1 MPASPALDSAHPF
14 PAPEAGANPIS
25 ALGSAQPYIRQ
36 ERPGRGA
43 PTQSGGAPRARRG
56 AWRPR
61 RDAALIGLG
70 LHFASVLTACQP
82 AGGPG
87 APGASGA
94 AGAGSR
100 AVTGSPGTQAPVTGT
115 PGTSASSAQSRG
127 EPVSAASALAP
138 LNNPPRAEP
147 ALASTTPSGQGPRF
161 SARRQLR
168 LAAKPRG
175 LLATAGAAGQAA
187 DLWLLL
193 EDPGELLRFVGGQL
207 SAPAERWSVGAWGV
221 GPVAV
226 SAAGPGPT
234 RVALAS
240 MAERSL
246 HWLTA
251 GEASG
256 RSESLPGVPV
266 DLASAPDGAL
276 WVLGRA
282 GELWRFI
289 GETPSG
295 AWQTPLERAT
305 ALAIDTQGRLWIAA
319 QVPAAV
325 FCLETERFLDDSA
338 ASQAT
343 PTKVFPLPAVPR
355 DLHLFAGCEEGSPEI
370 LGAVGEQS
378 LYRFDL
384 EQGSSQALLAPGK
397 VPMALTS
404 ADLDGDGRP
413 ELLDINRYD
422 TSYGVLSRF
431 DPQAARFTLYLTEY
445 AGQSPA
451 ALACADF
458 DGDGRPDL
466 AIANRDA
473 QALSLLPGS
482 GRVKPEQPA
491 FYQAQRLA
499 VGNNPLFA
507 LCADLN
513 GDGAAEGFSLDSSS
527 GTLTWFQNRFGRLV
541 EPRSLPLGPSPSA
554 AVALDWNSD
563 GQLDLAVLLEP
574 TSGSR
579 LLVLLG
585 DGQGGLRTSPIDWP
599 VGRASGLWAHVSA
612 DGQRGLVLAD
622 SGEARLGLWLPGA
635 TELRWT
641 PLPGTPRAVTSA
653 VTSTGASAELWVAT
667 DGPNPLLLR
676 LKGPL
681 ADGSL
686 ELSGQSPLPH
696 PAIEL
701 GLLESPQGPR
711 LCLLA
716 ALSSDQ
722 KAAQL
727 FLADLPKEATG
738 IGALQ
743 WQPGPIVGQKPI
755 QMATGDLDG
764 DGYGDLAIAAQN
776 EHSIELYAQKP
787 QTAAAGLVW
796 QRWPDLGA
804 GLGCFSV
811 CLSDLDQNGQLDV
824 LVANAFSH
832 DLSAIYAL
840 PNR

>member
-1 MPASPALDSAHPF
+1 LS
-14 PAPEAGANPIS
+14 
-25 ALGSAQPYIRQ
+25 
-36 ERPGRGA
+36 
-43 PTQSGGAPRARRG
+43 
-56 AWRPR
+56 
-61 RDAALIGLG
+61 
-70 LHFASVLTACQP
+70 
-82 AGGPG
+82 
-87 APGASGA
+87 
-94 AGAGSR
+94 
-100 AVTGSPGTQAPVTGT
+100 
-115 PGTSASSAQSRG
+115 
-127 EPVSAASALAP
+127 
-138 LNNPPRAEP
+138 
-147 ALASTTPSGQGPRF
+147 
-161 SARRQLR
+161 
-168 LAAKPRG
+168 AKPRG
-175 LLATAGAAGQAA
+175 LLATAGKAGQAA

-193 EDPGELLRFVGGQL
+193 EDPGELLRFGGGQL
-207 SAPAERWSVGAWGV
+207 GSPAERWSVGAWAV
-221 GPVAV
+221 GPVEV
-226 SAAGPGPT
+226 SASGAAAQ

-246 HWLTA
+246 MWLTA
-251 GEASG
+251 GETSVQRA
-256 RSESLPGVPV
+256 SLPGVPV
-266 DLASAPDGAL
+266 DLASAPDGSL
-276 WVLGRA
+276 WILGRA
-282 GELWRFI
+282 GELWRFS
-289 GETPSG
+289 ENTPSG
-295 AWQTPLERAT
+295 AWQAPLERAT
-305 ALAIDTQGRLWIAA
+305 ALAIDTHGRLWIAA

-325 FCLETERFLDDSA
+325 FCLEPARFLEDSA
-338 ASQAT
+338 ASPAAA
-343 PTKVFPLPAVPR
+343 TKVFALPAVPR
-355 DLHLFAGCEEGSPEI
+355 DLHLFSGCVEGSAEI
-370 LGAVGEQS
+370 LAAVGEQS

-384 EQGSSQALLAPGK
+384 EQGAGTALLAPGK

-431 DPQAARFTLYLTEY
+431 DPQAGQFTLYLTEY

-513 GDGAAEGFSLDSSS
+513 GDGADEGFSLDSSS

-554 AVALDWNSD
+554 AVALDWDRD

-585 DGQGGLRTSPIDWP
+585 DGQGGLRPSSIDWP
-599 VGRASGLWAHVSA
+599 VGRASGLWAHVGA
-612 DGQRGLVLAD
+612 AGQRGLVLAD
-622 SGEARLGLWLPGA
+622 SGEARLGLWQPGA
-635 TELRWT
+635 SELRWT
-641 PLPGTPRAVTSA
+641 PLPGTPRAVISTAATS
-653 VTSTGASAELWVAT
+653 GASAELWVAT
-667 DGPNPLLLR
+667 EGPNPQLLR

-686 ELSGQSPLPH
+686 ERIGQCPVPH

-701 GLLESPQGPR
+701 GLLESPQGPQ

-727 FLADLPKEATG
+727 FLANLPPEASG
-738 IGALQ
+738 NGPLQ

-776 EHSIELYAQKP
+776 EHSIELYALKP
-787 QTAAAGLVW
+787 QSTGASLVW